1 MSPSITFSWL
11 NNLRCIVHVVV
22 AVVIVTAL
30 LLLLVV
36 GAAAVVDDQNGDV
49 IGVLCGF
56 QQILTSSVVMR
67 WHIPLVKNLQLITRD
82 SAAVIHRNLILQRLT
97 SHMKWEMCLQRAAW
111 IIICQNRVRIQI
123 HVLYDDVLLEKGNFC
138 WYKRCSH

>member
-1 MSPSITFSWL
+1 
-11 NNLRCIVHVVV
+11 VHVVV

-67 WHIPLVKNLQLITRD
+67 WHIPLVKNLQLISRD

-97 SHMKWEMCLQRAAW
+97 SHME
-111 IIICQNRVRIQI
+111 
-123 HVLYDDVLLEKGNFC
+123 
-138 WYKRCSH
+138 